1 MSQKHLAI
9 WSVEPLKKN
18 SCTSKKISVPW
29 GLTWKMWITIT
40 WTVGI
45 DQMSTHRELESTWS
59 LVKGGVLSLVGHLR
73 LLLVAHHYHL
83 VGVCQIWSFIALL
96 IFMNTKEIL
105 AYMAKKNSPKCEFS
119 NFWTYLH
126 VWIAFVP
133 SSIHIRQVLR
143 GKTSGE
149 SKYHANTG

>member
-1 MSQKHLAI
+1 MKCWALQKQRNFI
-9 WSVEPLKKN
+9 
-18 SCTSKKISVPW
+18 CTSKKISVPW

-83 VGVCQIWSFIALL
+83 VGVCQIRSFSYTTDIYEYERYNWHIWL
-96 IFMNTKEIL
+96 
-105 AYMAKKNSPKCEFS
+105 KKRSPQGGFS

-126 VWIAFVP
+126 VGIAFVP

-143 GKTSGE
+143 GKTLGE